1 MRPMLRLAAAV
12 LALGLAACQTPPRTP
27 AASAGAR
34 PLPSAA
40 ADTRIDQPRDQ
51 AELLAVIA
59 QHHQDVID
67 ASVMLFP
74 RVRSPVWKAYLS
86 DTIKTQANELRQVRA
101 LQEQLGGTPR
111 EVAAQPFPDLLSGS
125 VVDATTRYQQAKDAR
140 DDVLRQQLTAGNRLA
155 AGAQLAGLVDKLSTR
170 LPDEPARL
178 ARLGDEDPT
187 RAPAATRATRHA
199 DGARHGSA
207 RKHQTG
213 SRKAHASAGKKSS
226 KASATRS
233 SSKKKHKK

>member
-111 EVAAQPFPDLLSGS
+111 EVAARPFPDLLSGS
-125 VVDATTRYQQAKDAR
+125 VTDATTRYQQAKDAR
-140 DDVLRQQLTAGNRLA
+140 DDVLRQQLAAGNQLA
-155 AGAQLAGLVDKLSTR
+155 AGPQLAGLVDQ
-170 LPDEPARL
+170 
-178 ARLGDEDPT
+178 DPT
-187 RAPAATRATRHA
+187 RAPAATRAGRHA
-199 DGARHGSA
+199 DSARHGSA
-207 RKHQTG
+207 RKHQAG

>member
-12 LALGLAACQTPPRTP
+12 LALGLAACQTPPHTP
-27 AASAGAR
+27 AASAGVR
-34 PLPSAA
+34 LPPSAGA
-40 ADTRIDQPRDQ
+40 ETRIDQPRDQ

-74 RVRSPVWKAYLS
+74 RVRSPAWKSYLS
-86 DTIKTQANELRQVRA
+86 DAIKTQASELRQVRA

-111 EVAAQPFPDLLSGS
+111 EAAAQPFPDLLSGS
-125 VVDATTRYQQAKDAR
+125 VIDATARYQQAKDAR
-140 DDVLRQQLTAGNRLA
+140 DDVLRQQLAASGKLDAGP
-155 AGAQLAGLVDKLSTR
+155 QLAGLVGKLSTR

-187 RAPAATRATRHA
+187 RAPAATRAARHA

-207 RKHQTG
+207 RKHQAG
-213 SRKAHASAGKKSS
+213 SKKAHASAGKKSG

>member
-27 AASAGAR
+27 AASAGVR
-34 PLPSAA
+34 LPPSAGTE
-40 ADTRIDQPRDQ
+40 TRIDQPRDQ

-74 RVRSPVWKAYLS
+74 RVRSPAWKSYLS
-86 DTIKTQANELRQVRA
+86 DTIKTQASELRQVRA

-111 EVAAQPFPDLLSGS
+111 EAAAQPFPDLLSGS
-125 VVDATTRYQQAKDAR
+125 VIDATARYQQAKDAR
-140 DDVLRQQLTAGNRLA
+140 DDVLRQQLAASGKLDAGP
-155 AGAQLAGLVDKLSTR
+155 QLAGLVGKLSTR

-187 RAPAATRATRHA
+187 RAPAATRTARHA

-207 RKHQTG
+207 RKHQAG
-213 SRKAHASAGKKSS
+213 SKKAHASAGKKSG
-226 KASATRS
+226 KASAPRS